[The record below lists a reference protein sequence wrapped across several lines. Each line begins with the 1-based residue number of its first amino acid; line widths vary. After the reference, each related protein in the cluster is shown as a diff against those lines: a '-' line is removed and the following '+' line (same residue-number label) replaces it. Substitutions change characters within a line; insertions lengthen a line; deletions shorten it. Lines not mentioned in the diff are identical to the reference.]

1 MKYMHLNSS
10 CPYAGLAN
18 VLMLQG
24 HDTEDFL
31 IALDIDL
38 ASHIRYDKECGT
50 FRSGFSLQSKQWF
63 DLYLKPKGFAYVEDF
78 WTKDTVFENLLP
90 GMMVGILVAP
100 GKKHA
105 VICSG
110 IDPKSVTFINNKWEH
125 TEEPETLCFT
135 HAELAERLPEE
146 EIAVGYIESS
156 QAEAIDLVPHYA
168 ESLQTW
174 TLLRNQLHEF
184 MGHFQSSEVMRG
196 QLNVLFRPLLLDGLT
211 MAQLRKD
218 QELTDKLII
227 LQGALLNV
235 LKQNVSARLSDHMDM
250 TLLDNSIDLIMK
262 HAETELNKL
271 KKHP

>member
-1 MKYMHLNSS
+1 M
-10 CPYAGLAN
+10 
-18 VLMLQG
+18 
-24 HDTEDFL
+24 
-31 IALDIDL
+31 
-38 ASHIRYDKECGT
+38 
-50 FRSGFSLQSKQWF
+50 
-63 DLYLKPKGFAYVEDF
+63 
-78 WTKDTVFENLLP
+78 
-90 GMMVGILVAP
+90 
-100 GKKHA
+100 
-105 VICSG
+105 
-110 IDPKSVTFINNKWEH
+110 
-125 TEEPETLCFT
+125 
-135 HAELAERLPEE
+135 
-146 EIAVGYIESS
+146 
-156 QAEAIDLVPHYA
+156 PHYA